1 MRVTT
6 SPAAGY
12 LLCISQKVK
21 FLSLYSSA
29 KKLTSSK
36 EQEPEH
42 SRTTERLIL
51 MATVL
56 QLNWGLKCKITS
68 TYLLHSSG
76 PSSTILDGGQKY
88 INNKTKLLVK

>member
-1 MRVTT
+1 MCGSLHHLLLVIYSA
-6 SPAAGY
+6 SPKRSNFFRSTH
-12 LLCISQKVK
+12 LLKNC
-21 FLSLYSSA
+21 
-29 KKLTSSK
+29 
-36 EQEPEH
+36 
-42 SRTTERLIL
+42 RTTERLIL